1 MDRVCSTAVADAG
14 YEPILTSG
22 IMGGRGFRVTVT
34 MDEMLGDEWRQ
45 REIARLHLIQL
56 HVDDAVALE
65 PALTR
70 AATISGDA
78 LHVGRVGIWTL
89 DPSASEL
96 RCDVLVDRDDPA
108 LRGEHPALRIA
119 DLGAYE
125 RALETRRAI
134 AAADVKDEPLTRDIV
149 STYFAPRDIH
159 ATLDVPIYVDGRV
172 VGVVCH
178 EHRGQT
184 RVWTQPEADFAI
196 SVADVVGL
204 LLSSARLKSAEQ
216 KLREREVALREALQ
230 HDAIAR
236 VAGSVGHDLA
246 SLLSVI
252 TMNVEQI
259 DKRGADGEVRRA
271 ALDTISDATASALR
285 LARQLSSVG
294 TRRRA
299 GRAALIDGVI
309 QRYVPTLRSVLG
321 AKRSLEVTLG
331 TLGRAVQLDRSQIE
345 QLLLNLVGNAR
356 EATQD
361 DGRVAIRTGEEPG
374 RVILVVEDDGQGMTS
389 EVLSRAKEPFFSTK
403 DPRVHG
409 GLGLATVHG
418 LVVAAGGT
426 LRIAS
431 EPGRGARFEITL
443 PIAPRATDSEL

>member
-1 MDRVCSTAVADAG
+1 MM
-14 YEPILTSG
+14 L
-22 IMGGRGFRVTVT
+22 GRGSDVAVT
-34 MDEMLGDEWRQ
+34 MDEMLGEEWRQ
-45 REIARLHLIQL
+45 RELARLHLIQL
-56 HVDDAVALE
+56 QVDDAVALE

-89 DPSASEL
+89 DPAASEL
-96 RCDVLVDRDDPA
+96 RCDVLVDRDDPR

-119 DLGAYE
+119 DLGTYE

-149 STYFAPRDIH
+149 STYFAPRDIQ

-178 EHRGQT
+178 EHRGTT

-204 LLSSARLKSAEQ
+204 LLASARLKSAEQ

-246 SLLSVI
+246 SLLAVV
-252 TMNVEQI
+252 TMNVELI
-259 DKRGADGEVRRA
+259 DKRGDDA
-271 ALDTISDATASALR
+271 ALRTTALATISDATASALR

-294 TRRRA
+294 ARRRA

-321 AKRSLEVTLG
+321 GKRTLEVSLG
-331 TLGRAVQLDRSQIE
+331 TLGRAVRLDRSQIE

-356 EATQD
+356 EATRENGHVSIRTREEPSRVILSVQD
-361 DGRVAIRTGEEPG
+361 DGA
-374 RVILVVEDDGQGMTS
+374 GMTD
-389 EVLSRAKEPFFSTK
+389 EVKARAKEPFFSTK

-426 LRIAS
+426 LQIAS
-431 EPGRGARFEITL
+431 SPGEGATFEISL